1 MALRLARWSG
11 MRPRFWLGLQEQ
23 YDLAI
28 VQMKAG
34 ERIENEVRPLATAS
48 IPQTPQDPR

>member
-1 MALRLARWSG
+1 

-28 VQMKAG
+28 VQMEAG
-34 ERIENEVRPLATAS
+34 ERIENEVRPLATFSTPRA
-48 IPQTPQDPR
+48 PQDPH